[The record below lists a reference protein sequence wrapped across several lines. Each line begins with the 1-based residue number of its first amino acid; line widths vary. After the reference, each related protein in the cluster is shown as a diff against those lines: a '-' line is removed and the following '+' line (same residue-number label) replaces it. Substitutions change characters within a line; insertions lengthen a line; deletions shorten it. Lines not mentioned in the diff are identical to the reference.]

1 MVSLAAQFR
10 DTPVR
15 HMDWADTDIQ
25 STTARYALFVLIPL
39 WIVPG
44 VLDWYWHRRT
54 DIENT
59 SGLSESLIHSLMM
72 IEVGLPIQLALLCEI
87 NPLALT

>member
-1 MVSLAAQFR
+1 MAGLVAQFR
-10 DTPVR
+10 DAPVR
-15 HMDWADTDIQ
+15 HLDWADTDAQ

-54 DIENT
+54 DI
-59 SGLSESLIHSLMM
+59 
-72 IEVGLPIQLALLCEI
+72 
-87 NPLALT
+87 